1 MRLCAIALVFASAT
15 ANASSRFEVI
25 GLSKT
30 HLAVREL
37 SSRSQCCGADAVVD
51 CRYEGVAQLEKRLD
65 LVRPGIAQVRM
76 PQRLGAVRLH
86 VLPWKP
92 GALVSPTEKGVEGLK
107 TFEVYESV
115 TTKEA
120 CTPKA
125 TSAAR
130 LAEAHA
136 YAKSVG
142 IDLKAPLE
150 VTTIDGDPTLSAE
163 DCTTG
168 KYSPK
173 CRPEEV
179 TPPAFFVFGEVP
191 DTRVLTLFVEIG
203 AGAWREVSVSSNGGV
218 WLSPRREAFND
229 VGRVVHFRR
238 FAHFMTEV
246 DELPLFLVLP
256 NEPR

>member
-1 MRLCAIALVFASAT
+1 MRLCVIASVLAA
-15 ANASSRFEVI
+15 AQAAYASSRFEVI

-37 SSRSQCCGADAVVD
+37 SSRPECCGADPVVD

-65 LVRPGIAQVRM
+65 VVKPGLAHVRM

-86 VLPWKP
+86 VLPWKA
-92 GALVSPTEKGVEGLK
+92 GALVSPTEKDVEGLK
-107 TFEVYESV
+107 TFEIYESV
-115 TTKEA
+115 TKKEA

-150 VTTIDGDPTLSAE
+150 ASSFDGDPTLSAE
-163 DCTTG
+163 DCTAE
-168 KYSPK
+168 KYVAK
-173 CRPEEV
+173 CRPDEV
-179 TPPAFFVFGEVP
+179 TAPAFFVFGEVP
-191 DTRVLTLFVEIG
+191 DTRILHLFVETG
-203 AGAWREVSVSSNGGV
+203 PGAWRQVTVSSNGGA

-238 FAHFMTEV
+238 FAHFMGEV
-246 DELPLFLVLP
+246 HEFPLFLV
-256 NEPR
+256 EPK